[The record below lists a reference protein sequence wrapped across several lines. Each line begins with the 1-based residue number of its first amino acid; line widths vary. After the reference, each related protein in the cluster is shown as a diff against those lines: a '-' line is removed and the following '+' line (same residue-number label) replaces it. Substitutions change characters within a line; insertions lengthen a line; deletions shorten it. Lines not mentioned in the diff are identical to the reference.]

1 MSGPSG
7 IETAAAKIG
16 PVKGSGFRLDDIVVG
31 GRDSRNR
38 PVTDVYVKVA
48 TYAIYRS
55 DGMIFVQ
62 FDDTAAVSAEQ
73 MGRAVPLIV
82 ARDRL
87 ESLTRRFWRKSW
99 TAHYHAR
106 LANALRIALDG
117 DSMTAKTLLAI
128 AIQEA
133 TEDLARWT
141 RVAYIAGSGIFAI
154 IIASLLFW
162 WGYWLSPPVP
172 DSAALAA
179 EAAAVR
185 PAPSAAIRPEEMAL
199 LLFAMGGGA
208 LGALLSSAIAI
219 RGRAVGLDPAFWTN
233 VLDGFLRV
241 MIGVVSAA
249 ALYLLVALGLTID
262 LAGTKLLGNVH
273 SWMGAIMLGVFAGFL
288 ERLVPDLLDHR
299 QKEPLIPVPVPITV
313 PEPAQDSSPAARRAA
328 LG

>member
-7 IETAAAKIG
+7 IETTGAKIG
-16 PVKGSGFRLDDIVVG
+16 AVKGPGFRLDDVVVG

-38 PVTDVYVKVA
+38 PITDVYCKVA

-62 FDDTAAVSAEQ
+62 FDDAATVSAEQ

-106 LANALRIALDG
+106 LANALRISLDG

-154 IIASLLFW
+154 ILATLLFW

-172 DSAALAA
+172 ESAALAA
-179 EAAAVR
+179 EAAANR
-185 PAPSAAIRPEEMAL
+185 PPPSAAIRPDEMAL

-208 LGALLSSAIAI
+208 IGALLSSSIAI
-219 RGRAVGLDPAFWTN
+219 RSRAVGLDPAFWTN

-241 MIGVVSAA
+241 TIGVISAA

-273 SWMGAIMLGVFAGFL
+273 SWMGSIMLGVLAGFL

-299 QKEPLIPVPVPITV
+299 QKEPIVAVQVPISV
-313 PEPAQDSSPAARRAA
+313 PESMQEASPAARRAA